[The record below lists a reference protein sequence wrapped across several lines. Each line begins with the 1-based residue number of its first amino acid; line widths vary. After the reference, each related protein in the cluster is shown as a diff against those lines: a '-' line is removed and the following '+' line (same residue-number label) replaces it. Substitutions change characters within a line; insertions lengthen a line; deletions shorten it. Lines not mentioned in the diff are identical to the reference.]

1 MILYFLTKGIAIK
14 SEKNVITN
22 SKAEVIFIDTIL
34 CCFNVSLAQIRRT
47 ELYMVYGT

>member
-22 SKAEVIFIDTIL
+22 SKAEVT